1 MSPLAEFLVRAAVL
15 AGLGLVWGW
24 VVLQMKRLVDAGR
37 DDEAGEQAWRDL
49 RDRVRRSAR

>member
-1 MSPLAEFLVRAAVL
+1 MSPLAEFLVRAAAL

-24 VVLQMKRLVDAGR
+24 TLRQMKHLVDAGH
-37 DDEAGEQAWRDL
+37 DDEQGEQAWRDL

>member
-24 VVLQMKRLVDAGR
+24 VIRQMKRLVDAGH
-37 DDEAGEQAWRDL
+37 DDEPGEQAWRDL